1 VNLSETIWLIFVS
14 NRRRVIPVLKPVA
27 AGTMA
32 LHLQLVEFTDDVLLD
47 ILRFLTA
54 QSLACLECSGKR
66 FAVKTRSASAGPCR
80 APGAG
85 SAVAARQA
93 ETWSLVEEAARR
105 WILKCSDQRAWV
117 PRREIYDETWGGF
130 LGWERFLGLMREVE
144 ALRRAAVFGQS
155 LEDWATRAPIQLG
168 QRPYSATKSR
178 VKMRA
183 GCHRARFTV
192 ASQPHEMLFGVV
204 RPDWDMWK
212 GPAAENVPYVG
223 HCFYHPGSGLRY
235 TDATCE
241 SSWAVRQQLGE
252 SGERWEVPSCARA
265 RFPQVSLRTYQPRLQ
280 DSPHVVIH

>member
-1 VNLSETIWLIFVS
+1 MSGTVWLLFVS
-14 NRRRVIPVLKPVA
+14 DRHRVTPVLKLSIVA
-27 AGTMA
+27 AGTM
-32 LHLQLVEFTDDVLLD
+32 LVHIQLVEFTDDVLLD
-47 ILRFLTA
+47 ILSFLTA
-54 QSLACLECSGKR
+54 QSLACLQCSGKR
-66 FAVKTRSASAGPCR
+66 FAVKTRSGSG

-105 WILKCSDQRAWV
+105 WILTCSDQQRAWV
-117 PRREIYDETWGGF
+117 LPRREIYDE
-130 LGWERFLGLMREVE
+130 LLRPAGWESFLSLKREVE

-155 LEDWATRAPIQLG
+155 LEDWATRAPIQVG

-178 VKMRA
+178 VTMRA

-235 TDATCE
+235 TDAPCE
-241 SSWAVRQQLGE
+241 SSWAVRQRLGE
-252 SGERWEVPSCARA
+252 NGDRWEVPSCARA
-265 RFPQVSLRTYQPRLQ
+265 FLPDFPTSLPAQTPGPTILL
-280 DSPHVVIH
+280 

>member
-1 VNLSETIWLIFVS
+1 MNLRETIWLLLVG
-14 NRRRVIPVLKPVA
+14 NRGRVTPVLKLVA

-32 LHLQLVEFTDDVLLD
+32 LHLQLVEFGDNVLLE

-54 QSLACLECSGKR
+54 QSLACLECSGRR
-66 FAVKTRSASAGPCR
+66 FAVKTHSAGAGPS
-80 APGAG
+80 AG

-105 WILKCSDQRAWV
+105 WILKCSDQCAWV
-117 PRREIYDETWGGF
+117 LPRREIYDES
-130 LGWERFLGLMREVE
+130 LRPAGWERFLGLMREVE

-155 LEDWATRAPIQLG
+155 LEDWATRAPIQVG

-204 RPDWDMWK
+204 RPEWDMWK
-212 GPAAENVPYVG
+212 GPAAENVPYAG

-235 TDATCE
+235 TDAPCE

-252 SGERWEVPSCARA
+252 SGDRWEVPSCARA
-265 RFPQVSLRTYQPRLQ
+265 CSPPCFPTNLPTQTPGPTY
-280 DSPHVVIH
+280 VVIH